1 MHDFQSS
8 IKDRLN
14 VKLIKKYRCLPFREV
29 DGVLHVYSDI
39 TPFLS
44 KQELEVIANSE
55 IQVEYIQT
63 IDYNRYLAS
72 QYPHLSKGQ
81 SQSNSQSKT
90 FITYSEKEDFI
101 KKIIKEAEYLGSSDI
116 HIEIYDKICRVRMRM
131 NGRLQERYQ
140 IKIHEYASVI
150 NKIKLRAKLDIAEK
164 RLPQDGRITFKE
176 GQNDFDIRVSTL
188 PTLYGE
194 KAVLRL
200 LTKNDELIQLD
211 GLGLDKIQSEHYYE
225 GIRHHSG
232 IILIS
237 GPTGSGKTTT
247 LYATLKHLNKTKTNI
262 LTIED
267 PIEYTLDGVNQVQL
281 REDIGLNFGQALR
294 TFLRQ
299 DPDIIMVGEIRDVD
313 TANMAVRAALT
324 GHLVLSTIH
333 TNSAEGTVS
342 RMIDMGIPSYLISS
356 TLRLSVAQRLVGILC
371 NACKEKKAFNS
382 NLYPIG
388 YKPKRNIR
396 YAYEAPGC
404 SACNFSGIEKRQA
417 LYEILPVNDIVSDDI
432 KHGRKIKQ
440 AYSKLSDKAF
450 EIFED
455 GKISF
460 DEVFPLLL
468 LE

>member
-8 IKDRLN
+8 VKDRLDI
-14 VKLIKKYRCLPFREV
+14 KLIKKYRCLPFKES
-29 DGVLHVYSDI
+29 DGVLHIYSDVRPY
-39 TPFLS
+39 TQQ
-44 KQELEVIANSE
+44 QELEVVTNSE
-55 IQVEYIQT
+55 IQVEEIST
-63 IDYNRYLAS
+63 SDYNRYLAKY
-72 QYPHLSKGQ
+72 YPQLSKGNLQ
-81 SQSNSQSKT
+81 KTSNSKS
-90 FITYSEKEDFI
+90 FISYTEKEDFI

-116 HIEIYDKICRVRMRM
+116 HIEIYDKTCRVRMRM

-140 IKIHEYASVI
+140 IKIHEYPSVI

-164 RLPQDGRITFKE
+164 RLPQDGRITFRE
-176 GQNDFDIRVSTL
+176 GQQDFDIRVSTL

-194 KAVLRL
+194 KVVMRL

-211 GLGLDKIQSEHYYE
+211 GLGLDHIQSGHYHE

-247 LYATLKHLNKTKTNI
+247 LYATLKHLNKTRTNI

-342 RMIDMGIPSYLISS
+342 RMVDMGIPAYLISS
-356 TLRLSVAQRLVGILC
+356 TLRLSVAQRLVGLLC
-371 NACKEKKAFNS
+371 PECKEKQPFDS
-382 NLYPIG
+382 SLYPIG
-388 YKPKRNIR
+388 YKPKRKVE
-396 YAYEAPGC
+396 YSYEAKGC
-404 SACNFSGIEKRQA
+404 SACNFSGIQKRKA
-417 LYEILPVNDIVSDDI
+417 LYEILPVNDKVADQI
-432 KHGRKIKQ
+432 KHREKITQ
-440 AYSKLSDKAF
+440 EYSKLSDKAF
-450 EIFED
+450 EIFEE

>member
-1 MHDFQSS
+1 MHDFEPSV
-8 IKDRLN
+8 KDRLD
-14 VKLIKKYRCLPFREV
+14 VKLIKKYRCLPFKEME
-29 DGVLHVYSDI
+29 GILYVYSDI
-39 TPFLS
+39 KPFS
-44 KQELEVIANSE
+44 RKQELEVVTNSE
-55 IQVEYIQT
+55 IVINT
-63 IDYNRYLAS
+63 IPTPDYNRYLAKY
-72 QYPHLSKGQ
+72 YPQLSKGGAL
-81 SQSNSQSKT
+81 SNSKSKAY
-90 FITYSEKEDFI
+90 ISYSENEDFI

-116 HIEIYDKICRVRMRM
+116 HVEIYDKVCRVRMRM

-140 IKIHEYASVI
+140 IKIHEYSSVI

-176 GQNDFDIRVSTL
+176 GQQDFDIRVSTL

-194 KAVLRL
+194 KVVLRL

-211 GLGLDKIQSEHYYE
+211 GLGLDTTQSGHYYE

-232 IILIS
+232 IVLIS

-247 LYATLKHLNKTKTNI
+247 LYATLKHLNKTRTNI

-333 TNSAEGTVS
+333 TNSAEGTIS
-342 RMIDMGIPSYLISS
+342 RMIDMGIPAYLISS
-356 TLRLSVAQRLVGILC
+356 TLRLSVAQRLVGLLC
-371 NACKEKKAFNS
+371 PECKEQHPFDTS
-382 NLYPIG
+382 LYPIG
-388 YKPKRNIR
+388 YQPKRTIQFT
-396 YAYEAPGC
+396 YEAKGC
-404 SACNFSGIEKRQA
+404 SACNFSGIQKRQA
-417 LYEILPVNDIVSDDI
+417 IYEILPVNEQVANAI
-432 KHGRKIKQ
+432 KHNKKINQ
-440 AYSKLSDKAF
+440 EYARLSDKAF
-450 EIFED
+450 EIFEA

>member
-1 MHDFQSS
+1 MHDFESS
-8 IKDRLN
+8 VKNRLD
-14 VKLIKKYRCLPFREV
+14 VKLVKKYRCLPFKEK
-29 DGVLHVYSDI
+29 DGVLYLYSDI
-39 TPFLS
+39 IPFNRV
-44 KQELEVIANSE
+44 QELEVVINTE
-55 IQVEYIQT
+55 IKVLPIET
-63 IDYNRYLAS
+63 KDYNRYLAS
-72 QYPHLSKGQ
+72 QYPQLSKGGAT
-81 SQSNSQSKT
+81 STSNTKS
-90 FITYSEKEDFI
+90 FISYSEKEDFI

-140 IKIHEYASVI
+140 IKIHEYSSVI
-150 NKIKLRAKLDIAEK
+150 NKIKLRSKLDIAEK

-176 GQNDFDIRVSTL
+176 GQQDFDIRVSTL

-194 KAVLRL
+194 KVVMRL

-211 GLGLDKIQSEHYYE
+211 GLGLDERQSGNYHE
-225 GIRHHSG
+225 GIRHHNG

-247 LYATLKHLNKTKTNI
+247 LYATLKHLNKTRTNI

-342 RMIDMGIPSYLISS
+342 RMIDMGIPSYLISG
-356 TLRLSVAQRLVGILC
+356 TLRLSVAQRLVGLLC
-371 NACKEKKAFNS
+371 PDCKTEKIFDTA
-382 NLYPIG
+382 LYPIG
-388 YKPKRNIR
+388 YTPKR
-396 YAYEAPGC
+396 AVKFQYESPGC
-404 SACNFSGIEKRQA
+404 SSCNFSGIQKRKA
-417 LYEILPVNDIVSDDI
+417 LYEILPINDQVADE
-432 KHGRKIKQ
+432 IKQ
-440 AYSKLSDKAF
+440 GKKITKEYAKISDKAF
-450 EIFED
+450 ELFEE
-455 GKISF
+455 GTISF

>member
-1 MHDFQSS
+1 MHDFESS
-8 IKDRLN
+8 VKDRLD
-14 VKLIKKYRCLPFREV
+14 VKLIKKYRCLPFKEKE
-29 DGVLHVYSDI
+29 GVLFLYSDV
-39 TPFLS
+39 TPY
-44 KQELEVIANSE
+44 KRIQELEVVINSE
-55 IQVEYIQT
+55 IQVLPIET
-63 IDYNRYLAS
+63 KDYNRYLAS
-72 QYPHLSKGQ
+72 QYPQLSKG
-81 SQSNSQSKT
+81 SSTSKSNVKS
-90 FITYSEKEDFI
+90 FISYSEKEDFI

-140 IKIHEYASVI
+140 IKIHEYSSVI

-176 GQNDFDIRVSTL
+176 GQQDFDIRVSTL

-194 KAVLRL
+194 KVVMRL
-200 LTKNDELIQLD
+200 LTKNDELIQLE
-211 GLGLDKIQSEHYYE
+211 GLGFDERQSGHYYE
-225 GIRHHSG
+225 GIRHHNG

-247 LYATLKHLNKTKTNI
+247 LYATLKHLNKTRTNI

-356 TLRLSVAQRLVGILC
+356 TLRLSVAQRLVGLLC
-371 NACKEKKAFNS
+371 PECKEEKPFDS
-382 NLYPIG
+382 SLYPIG
-388 YKPKRNIR
+388 YIPKRNVKYQYIS
-396 YAYEAPGC
+396 EGC
-404 SACNFSGIEKRQA
+404 SACNFSGIQKRKA
-417 LYEILPVNDIVSDDI
+417 IYEILPINDKVADDI
-432 KHGRKIKQ
+432 KHSKKITQ
-440 AYSKLSDKAF
+440 EYSKVSDKAF
-450 EIFED
+450 ELFEK

>member
-1 MHDFQSS
+1 MQNIESTV
-8 IKDRLN
+8 KNRLD
-14 VKLIKKYRCLPFREV
+14 VKLIKKYRCLPFKE
-29 DGVLHVYSDI
+29 DEGTLFVYSD
-39 TPFLS
+39 LS
-44 KQELEVIANSE
+44 PYPHIQELEVVLNSE
-55 IQVEYIQT
+55 VEVVS
-63 IDYNRYLAS
+63 IDTKLYNRHLAKH
-72 QYPHLSKGQ
+72 YPQLSKG
-81 SQSNSQSKT
+81 SSSSHAKKNT
-90 FITYSEKEDFI
+90 FISYSEKEDFI

-116 HIEIYDKICRVRMRM
+116 HIEIYDKLCRVRMRM

-140 IKIHEYASVI
+140 IKIHEYSSVI

-176 GQNDFDIRVSTL
+176 GQQDFDIRVSTL

-194 KAVLRL
+194 KVVMRL
-200 LTKNDELIQLD
+200 LTKNDELIQLE
-211 GLGLDKIQSEHYYE
+211 GLGFDERQGENYYE
-225 GIRHHSG
+225 GIRHHNG

-281 REDIGLNFGQALR
+281 REEIGLNFGQALR

-342 RMIDMGIPSYLISS
+342 RMIDMGIPQYLISS
-356 TLRLSVAQRLVGILC
+356 TLRLSVAQRLVGLLC
-371 NACKEKKAFNS
+371 PDCKTQHAFNS

-388 YKPKRNIR
+388 YSPKRSVQ
-396 YAYEAPGC
+396 YHYESTGC
-404 SACNFSGIEKRQA
+404 SSCNFSGIQKRKA
-417 LYEILPVNDIVSDDI
+417 LYEILPINDQVAEQI
-432 KHGRKIKQ
+432 KTGNKINQ
-440 AYSKLSDKAF
+440 EYSKIADKAF
-450 EIFED
+450 ELFEK
-455 GKISF
+455 GIISF